1 MRSSFVV
8 GPLFQLQL
16 NSLVLSTTCAK
27 FSLTG
32 HLSGKRELM
41 EKPLNSHTFGTY
53 LLRRGSLKGQGKYV
67 SKRKGYTTDRS
78 VAFSIRGYRSGDK
91 VISVETHQAHPKPRG
106 CRWVR
111 IKPSKASILSWLR
124 AEQEGSLIVE
134 GLRYLGPRK
143 LANFLESPAPLRDD
157 SFSKFLNR
165 VQSNKATG
173 PNPVDVAVQAS
184 MNLQEA
190 VKVAWDW
197 LSTGFFP
204 AEFSS
209 KYAISS
215 AHFFPLQ
222 LRAQWL
228 SVILEKAS

>member
-1 MRSSFVV
+1 
-8 GPLFQLQL
+8 
-16 NSLVLSTTCAK
+16 
-27 FSLTG
+27 
-32 HLSGKRELM
+32 M

-111 IKPSKASILSWLR
+111 IKPSKSSILSWLR
-124 AEQEGSLIVE
+124 AEQEGSLVVE
-134 GLRYLGPRK
+134 GLRYLGRK
-143 LANFLESPAPLRDD
+143 QLTNFITGPVPQRDD
-157 SFSKFLNR
+157 SFSRFLNR
-165 VQSNKATG
+165 VQSTIQSRKGAG
-173 PNPVDVAVQAS
+173 SVVAVQS
-184 MNLQEA
+184 NRDLKEA
-190 VKVAWDW
+190 VNVAWDW
-197 LSTGFFP
+197 LTTGFFP
-204 AEFSS
+204 ADFSS

-215 AHFFPLQ
+215 AHFFPMQ

-228 SVILEKAS
+228 TTMLEKAS